1 MNMAKTMNVLKKMTQ
16 FGNTAIATRR
26 NPEWTRTRTPWFR
39 VSLRQWGSLLRE
51 STACEFSAGHCNRW
65 VSTESGVKLEAG
77 EAGGWTP
84 ELSWHKWEGFTFRYL
99 GVIIGNT
106 KRELSRNKGQI
117 PWLFSRSHPNRQ
129 ELPKRQSTRPR
140 KGGRPRW
147 IHCPSALKAHAPGF
161 WYCFPLPAIISQF
174 TISVQGSKRGVLSF
188 VHIWRANGSLPNIS
202 LSQKSE
208 ADLLLLS
215 KESLSEPPILSLPS
229 ETQCWPEEM
238 GIPVILDW
246 NIEWTL
252 P

>member
-1 MNMAKTMNVLKKMTQ
+1 MTHECTYETIITIKIINICITHKSFLVLFCNSFCLPSPTPPLSP
-16 FGNTAIATRR
+16 GNL
-26 NPEWTRTRTPWFR
+26 W
-39 VSLRQWGSLLRE
+39 S
-51 STACEFSAGHCNRW
+51 
-65 VSTESGVKLEAG
+65 
-77 EAGGWTP
+77 
-84 ELSWHKWEGFTFRYL
+84 
-99 GVIIGNT
+99 
-106 KRELSRNKGQI
+106 
-117 PWLFSRSHPNRQ
+117 
-129 ELPKRQSTRPR
+129 
-140 KGGRPRW
+140 

-174 TISVQGSKRGVLSF
+174 TLSVQGSKRGVLSF

-215 KESLSEPPILSLPS
+215 KEFLSEPPILSLPS